1 MLCRPKQKGPNKLVL
16 HNMEMIVGVYS
27 HHPSHLPQK
36 EEGKKEER
44 KQWLWLEWPFVL
56 KPQSRP

>member
-1 MLCRPKQKGPNKLVL
+1 MLCRPKQKGPNNLVL

-36 EEGKKEER
+36 KRGKKKKENNGFR
-44 KQWLWLEWPFVL
+44 LNDHLC
-56 KPQSRP
+56 

>member
-1 MLCRPKQKGPNKLVL
+1 MLCKPKQKRPNNLEL

-36 EEGKKEER
+36 EEGKNR
-44 KQWLWLEWPFVL
+44 KKTMVL
-56 KPQSRP
+56 AWMTICVKAP